1 MIPQEIK
8 TINGYDFFECSSAL
22 QKCIRRGMEDDA
34 LFWMAEL
41 CLSNYHEYVWKR
53 LRIISSE
60 DIGLAE
66 PHISSEIM
74 ALYEL
79 HKEQAKKKDEKH
91 FPERLFIVHAVIMLC
106 RANKSRLIDWQTV
119 YIFGCHNKRFRS
131 IPDFAYDKHT
141 KKGKK
146 MGRGFG
152 HFFDEGCKLQNHLL
166 IDGEIEA
173 EENAKQALTGEC
185 NSGLFSE

>member
-1 MIPQEIK
+1 MIPHEIK

-22 QKCIRRGMEDDA
+22 QKCIRRGIEDDA

-41 CLSNYHEYVWKR
+41 CLSNFQEYVWKR

-60 DIGLAE
+60 DVGLAE
-66 PHISSEIM
+66 PHISSEIS

-79 HKEQAKKKDEKH
+79 HKEQAKKKDDKH

-106 RANKSRLIDWQTV
+106 RAKKSRHIDWQTV
-119 YIFGCHNKRFRS
+119 YVFGCHQKRFRS

-146 MGRGFG
+146 LGRGFG
-152 HFFDEGCKLQNHLL
+152 HFFEEGCKLENHILVE
-166 IDGEIEA
+166 GEAKA

-185 NSGLFSE
+185 GNGLFS

>member
-1 MIPQEIK
+1 MIPQELK
-8 TINGYDFFECSSAL
+8 TVNGYDFYECSSAL

-41 CLSNYHEYVWKR
+41 CLSNYQEYVWKR

-60 DIGLAE
+60 DVGLAE

-74 ALYEL
+74 ALYDL
-79 HKEQAKKKDEKH
+79 HREQAKKKDDKH

-106 RANKSRLIDWQTV
+106 RAKKSRHIDWQTCYV
-119 YIFGCHNKRFRS
+119 FGCHSSRFRS

-141 KKGKK
+141 RKGKK
-146 MGRGFG
+146 LGRGFA
-152 HFFDEGCKLQNHLL
+152 HFFEEGCQLHPHVLV
-166 IDGEIEA
+166 DGEIESM
-173 EENAKQALTGEC
+173 ENAKNALGDNC
-185 NSGLFSE
+185 MGLFSA